1 MRPRRLGIR
10 RSILVLAATSSM
22 AGCVTDSVQTSSN
35 RTVPPEP
42 RTAAPTPEGTAIN
55 TLAVLK
61 SQRPIDTNGNGFPNR
76 LDVAVY
82 LFSRPYPAPRHSAG
96 TLRFL
101 YYPMGSVDP
110 VIGASEEPLAEWVFE
125 QEVLPLAAIDDIIGQ
140 GYAFALDL
148 SSIGLSSLPVDAA
161 DLVVEFAPT
170 GGGDPV
176 RSPSVQRVPFRVQ

>member
-1 MRPRRLGIR
+1 MRPRRMGIR
-10 RSILVLAATSSM
+10 RSILVLAASASM
-22 AGCVTDSVQTSSN
+22 TGCVTDSVQTSSN

-125 QEVLPLAAIDDIIGQ
+125 QEVLPLAAIDDITR
-140 GYAFALDL
+140 ALRSGDSL
-148 SSIGLSSLPVDAA
+148 ADAMARHPSI
-161 DLVVEFAPT
+161 F
-170 GGGDPV
+170 DPV
-176 RSPSVQRVPFRVQ
+176 FASMVGAGEASGSLDQVKPIRPITSR